1 MRKLKKGREGISQV
15 YKAFKWQSQDRHIGL
30 LGSRAI
36 CLAVVLRVSR
46 IALVNFIYYG
56 TT

>member
-15 YKAFKWQSQDRHIGL
+15 YKAIKWQSQDRHIGL

-46 IALVNFIYYG
+46 IALVNFTYYG